1 VLGRYVAR
9 RASLRLHL
17 FCVDDPAHLDM
28 PLRGWETLVQA
39 DDIELAIVPGD
50 HDSMLAAPFVDAL
63 AKAVSTALCRITL
76 EVEGA

>member
-1 VLGRYVAR
+1 MTSNATE
-9 RASLRLHL
+9 SS
-17 FCVDDPAHLDM
+17 D
-28 PLRGWETLVQA
+28 T
-39 DDIELAIVPGD
+39 VPGD